1 MLGSRM
7 RQFRL
12 ARGWTLEELSEQMNG
27 VVTKQA
33 LSKWE
38 ADKAFPR
45 PAALIALAGA
55 FEVKV
60 AELMAEPEYAVVCL
74 QYRCRAALAPRARER
89 VEASLSTS
97 LERRLRLEDRT
108 SSSRDC
114 ALPKPRLVASLEDA
128 EEAARAIRMTWNL
141 GLGAI
146 SNLSDVLETRSVHV
160 FELAGED
167 DFDGLAAIATC
178 EDGSVRAVGIAEN
191 PDTDGD
197 RQRFNL
203 AHELGHVLMV
213 VDPGLNEE
221 LAADRFAGAFLVP
234 RELAFQE
241 VGERRKEMAWEELL
255 LLKRLWGVSV
265 QSILHRL
272 RDLDVISE
280 SHHDWWRR
288 EIKAMGFQKREP
300 MRLPRE
306 ASTWEARRVARAE
319 AEGLLSRE
327 QASAYV
333 TLAPV
338 PKTSAPD
345 GIDRRALM
353 KLSVEDR
360 RAVLRAHA
368 ERLSDYYEEEARGD
382 WVNGGFDES
391 EST

>member
-27 VVTKQA
+27 IVTKQA

-108 SSSRDC
+108 SASRDC
-114 ALPKPRLVASLEDA
+114 ALPKPRLVASLDDA
-128 EEAARAIRMTWNL
+128 EDVARAIRMTWNL
-141 GLGAI
+141 GSAAI
-146 SNLSDVLETRSVHV
+146 ANLSDVLETRSVHV

-213 VDPGLNEE
+213 VDPGLDEE

-338 PKTSAPD
+338 PKASAPD